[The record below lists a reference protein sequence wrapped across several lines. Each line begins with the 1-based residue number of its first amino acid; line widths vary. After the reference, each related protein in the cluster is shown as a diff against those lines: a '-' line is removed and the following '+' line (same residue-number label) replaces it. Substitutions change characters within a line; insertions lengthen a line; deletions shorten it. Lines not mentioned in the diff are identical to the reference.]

1 MHDIDTTR
9 LEVPPPAESGEG
21 FELTGEFGQ
30 PGETAEPLDEVEE
43 LELATELLAVSNEAE
58 LDQFIGKLFKKAWRG
73 IRQVGSTVARAAR
86 PFAGVLKGLA
96 KKALP
101 FVGGA
106 LGSVI
111 PIPGVG
117 TAVGTALGSAVGNA
131 LEAELEGLSPEDRE
145 FEMARRFVRLA
156 THASRRLAQ
165 TTPTADPRAAIV
177 AAIKEALGQ
186 LRGQAANAGA
196 PTGAEFEFETPET
209 TAPASIPPAPT
220 SGRSGRWVRRGN
232 KIILMGV

>member
-30 PGETAEPLDEVEE
+30 NGTAAELLGEMEE

-73 IRQVGSTVARAAR
+73 LCQVGSTVARAAR
-86 PFAGVLKGLA
+86 PFAEVLKGLA

-165 TTPTADPRAAIV
+165 TAPTADPRAAIV
-177 AAIKEALGQ
+177 AAIKEALSQ
-186 LRGQAANAGA
+186 LRGQNAGA
-196 PTGAEFEFETPET
+196 PAGAEFEFETPET
-209 TAPASIPPAPT
+209 AVPVSASPAPT
-220 SGRSGRWVRRGN
+220 SGRIGRWVRRGN

>member
-21 FELTGEFGQ
+21 FEFTGEFSQ
-30 PGETAEPLDEVEE
+30 NGETAEPLGEVEE
-43 LELATELLAVSNEAE
+43 LELATELLAVSSEAE

-73 IRQVGSTVARAAR
+73 IRKVGSTVARVAR

-106 LGSVI
+106 LGSFI

-117 TAVGTALGSAVGNA
+117 TAVGSALGSAVGNA

-156 THASRRLAQ
+156 THATQRLAQ
-165 TTPTADPRAAIV
+165 TAPTADPRAAIV
-177 AAIKEALGQ
+177 AAIKEALAQ
-186 LRGQAANAGA
+186 LRGPADASAPASAEYEFEAPESAAQAGA
-196 PTGAEFEFETPET
+196 PL
-209 TAPASIPPAPT
+209 APT
-220 SGRSGRWVRRGN
+220 GGRSGRWVRRGS
-232 KIILMGV
+232 KIILLGV

>member
-1 MHDIDTTR
+1 MHDLDTTR
-9 LEVPPPAESGEG
+9 LETQASPEAGGTYEFTEEFGTDGESGED
-21 FELTGEFGQ
+21 LN
-30 PGETAEPLDEVEE
+30 EVEE

-73 IRQVGSTVARAAR
+73 IRKVGSTVGKLAR
-86 PFAGVLKGLA
+86 PFAGVLKGVA

-106 LGSVI
+106 LGSMI

-117 TAVGTALGSAVGNA
+117 TAVGSALGSAVGNA

-156 THASRRLAQ
+156 TRASKRLAQ
-165 TTPTADPRAAIV
+165 TAPASDPRAAIV
-177 AAIKEALGQ
+177 GAIKGALDQRRAEPGPATQDEYAFEEEATPAATAAPLG
-186 LRGQAANAGA
+186 
-196 PTGAEFEFETPET
+196 
-209 TAPASIPPAPT
+209 PT